1 MNEPIKVSG
10 ETIAV
15 ECKFTLRTNSGIN
28 NALGG
33 TMLEYEGYATPEMMH
48 ALSLVIDSFREPAR
62 VERGDNDRD
71 R

>member
-28 NALGG
+28 NSLGG
-33 TMLEYEGYATPEMMH
+33 TMLEYEGYATPEMIH
-48 ALSLVIDSFREPAR
+48 VLSLVIDSFREPAR
-62 VERGDNDRD
+62 VKRNDD
-71 R
+71 E

>member
-10 ETIAV
+10 ETIAA

-33 TMLEYEGYATPEMMH
+33 TMLEYEGNVTPEMIH

-62 VERGDNDRD
+62 VERREE
-71 R
+71 

>member
-62 VERGDNDRD
+62 VEKEESHG
-71 R
+71 